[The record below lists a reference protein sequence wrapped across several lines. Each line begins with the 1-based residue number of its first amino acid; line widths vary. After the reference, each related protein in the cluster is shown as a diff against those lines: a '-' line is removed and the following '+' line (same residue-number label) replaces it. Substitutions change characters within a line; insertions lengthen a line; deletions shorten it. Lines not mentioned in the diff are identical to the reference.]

1 MSIINFKDYVEAVR
15 TGQKDNITE
24 SIEKWRR
31 LAYECVMT
39 ENKAHNW
46 LITSK
51 MKTDKSEHVSE
62 LTCSYCLHQITMQD
76 LRTHRYRLEE

>member
-1 MSIINFKDYVEAVR
+1 MSIIQFKDYVKSVR
-15 TGQKDNITE
+15 EGEIDCA
-24 SIEKWRR
+24 IEDGDKWRR
-31 LAYECVMT
+31 LAYECVMS

-51 MKTDKSEHVSE
+51 MKTDKSEHVNE